1 MSVQPTTSFVSGS
14 SVLIHQPGLV
24 LSQPVVPEPLET
36 IMLDHHAASGRQSF
50 VRSQPTPQPGV
61 VLSQPS
67 IAPIDLPQLVLPAST
82 EIAVES
88 RQAAVSDGMPLTL
101 MEQHA
106 IPLFKQAD
114 QGSKMDGETHTSDVS
129 LLHIPPGSE
138 LAVLQSAQG
147 KQDSVSACEETNI

>member
-1 MSVQPTTSFVSGS
+1 MSVQPTTSFVFGS

-36 IMLDHHAASGRQSF
+36 IMLDHHAASGPQSF
-50 VRSQPTPQPGV
+50 VRTQPTPQPGV

-67 IAPIDLPQLVLPAST
+67 IPPIDLPQLVLPAST

-106 IPLFKQAD
+106 IPMFKQAD
-114 QGSKMDGETHTSDVS
+114 QGSKIDGETHDVS
-129 LLHIPPGSE
+129 LRHIPPGSE
-138 LAVLQSAQG
+138 LAVLQSPQE